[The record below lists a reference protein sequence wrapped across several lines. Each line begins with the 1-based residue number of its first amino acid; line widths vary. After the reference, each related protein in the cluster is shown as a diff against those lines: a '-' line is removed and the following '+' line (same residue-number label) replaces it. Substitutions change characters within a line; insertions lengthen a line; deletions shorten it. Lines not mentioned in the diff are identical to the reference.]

1 MSTDNNL
8 WMGDVQPWMDESFIM
23 NAFNSYNFYPKNIK
37 LIHDKLT
44 RELKN
49 YCFISFLTIEEAN
62 NCLLFLT
69 GKTIPNTQIKFKL
82 NWANY
87 FSTFNKSIYVGNLSP
102 DVDDISLYKLFK
114 ERYPSVHHA
123 SVIVDKGVSKGF
135 GFIMFRGEEDYEKCL
150 KEMNGVLF
158 HGNIIKVNEQ
168 KKNNKYHNNNSNY
181 DNINENENDE
191 FSSSNEYN
199 NMDVVYNYEDKNN
212 NYNILNNSVNNI
224 FQNSSNKDTGNNL
237 NNNNIIIDF
246 YRNKNGYKNNF
257 GTQMNKNRFDSGD
270 NNLNPLMQNEYINSL
285 QLNSINN
292 PNIIHNVININN
304 INKIQNINYINDIN
318 KIYNNNKI
326 MAKNNNQ
333 INNNLIKPNENIN
346 THNNIYELS
355 NRQQSM
361 LYLNSNQTN
370 QTTKDMNINNNIIQ
384 NKDNNINNI
393 IIEEKAI
400 NLPNHNS
407 INAIANNDIMS
418 QINSKI
424 LNNAFKNKNEK
435 KVKYNLEIL
444 KNYDN
449 KTFSKIISKKLD
461 MMYKYYIEKY
471 PYELNKMIISNMFI
485 YYCQNE
491 KQLNFYTNIF

>member
-191 FSSSNEYN
+191 FSSSNENN

-237 NNNNIIIDF
+237 NNNIIIDF

-270 NNLNPLMQNEYINSL
+270 NILNPLMQNEYINSL

-361 LYLNSNQTN
+361 LYLNNNQTN

-400 NLPNHNS
+400 NLPNHYS

-424 LNNAFKNKNEK
+424 LNNAFKNKKEK

>member
-191 FSSSNEYN
+191 FSSSNENN

-237 NNNNIIIDF
+237 NNNIIIDF

-270 NNLNPLMQNEYINSL
+270 NILNPLMQNEYINSL

-424 LNNAFKNKNEK
+424 LNDAFKNKKEK

-491 KQLNFYTNIF
+491 KQLNFYTNMF